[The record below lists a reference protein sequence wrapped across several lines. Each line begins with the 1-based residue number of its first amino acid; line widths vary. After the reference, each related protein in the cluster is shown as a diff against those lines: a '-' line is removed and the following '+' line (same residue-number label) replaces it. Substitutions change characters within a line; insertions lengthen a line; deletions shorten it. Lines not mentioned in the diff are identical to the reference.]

1 MEFEFIEY
9 SDDQRKT
16 YINSE
21 MQYKSFLQK
30 QVRYNKSFRFRM
42 GWNKSQGKEYLF
54 KECLDTKKRVSLGRK
69 SEETIV
75 IFNLFN
81 KQKKELKASLKQ
93 SKELL
98 LKNEK
103 INKFT
108 KISRVPNILVDL
120 FRRINLLGLD
130 EKVIIIGT
138 NSMYAYEAYCG
149 LFIEEQHL
157 ATYDIDVF
165 NKRDKKISFALKE
178 KLPQKTLK
186 SILLDVD
193 SSFKKSKEA
202 GYRFVNDDDMVVEII
217 TPISK
222 KEQKNDS
229 FSGVINLEI
238 DGIKWLNSSS
248 LLKQMVVGQNGKC
261 AFITTIAPLEY
272 AVYKKWLGE
281 HERKD
286 FMKKQRDIKQSHLV
300 ALLVQDY
307 MPTVNITQELK
318 SMKNMSKDAIEQFKN
333 EVLQER
339 QDF

>member
-1 MEFEFIEY
+1 MDFYFLEY

-21 MQYKSFLQK
+21 MQYKSYLERVLRF
-30 QVRYNKSFRFRM
+30 NKSFRFRM
-42 GWNKSQGKEYLF
+42 GWNKANGKEYLF

-69 SEETIV
+69 SEETVAIYNA
-75 IFNLFN
+75 FNQ
-81 KQKKELKASLKQ
+81 QKKELKASLKQ

-108 KISRVPNILVDL
+108 KIGRVPNILVKF
-120 FRRINLLGLD
+120 FRRINELGLD
-130 EKVIIIGT
+130 DKIIIIGT
-138 NSMYAYEAYCG
+138 NALYVYEAYCG
-149 LFIEEQHL
+149 VFIEEEHL
-157 ATYDIDVF
+157 ATFDIDVF

-193 SSFKKSKEA
+193 KS
-202 GYRFVNDDDMVVEII
+202 
-217 TPISK
+217 T
-222 KEQKNDS
+222 DS

-238 DGIKWLNSSS
+238 AGTKWLESSK
-248 LLKQMVVGQNGKC
+248 LHKQMLIGQNGQC
-261 AFITTIAPLEY
+261 AFVTTIAPLEY

-286 FMKKQRDIKQSHLV
+286 LMKKQRDIKQSQLV
-300 ALLVQDY
+300 
-307 MPTVNITQELK
+307 TQLIQKYVPVIDIAEELK
-318 SMKNMSKDAIEQFKN
+318 SMKNMSSDAIEQYKR
-333 EVLQER
+333 EILC
-339 QDF
+339 

>member
-1 MEFEFIEY
+1 MDFYFLEY

-21 MQYKSFLQK
+21 MQYKSYLERVLRF
-30 QVRYNKSFRFRM
+30 NKSFRFRM
-42 GWNKSQGKEYLF
+42 GWNKANGKEYLF

-69 SEETIV
+69 SEETVAIYNA
-75 IFNLFN
+75 F
-81 KQKKELKASLKQ
+81 KQKKKELKASLKQ

-108 KISRVPNILVDL
+108 KIGRVPNILVKF
-120 FRRINLLGLD
+120 FRRINELGLD
-130 EKVIIIGT
+130 DKIIIIGT
-138 NSMYAYEAYCG
+138 NALYVYEAYCG
-149 LFIEEQHL
+149 VFIEEEHL
-157 ATYDIDVF
+157 ATFDIDVF

-193 SSFKKSKEA
+193 KS
-202 GYRFVNDDDMVVEII
+202 
-217 TPISK
+217 T
-222 KEQKNDS
+222 DS

-238 DGIKWLNSSS
+238 AGTKWLESSK
-248 LLKQMVVGQNGKC
+248 LHKQMLIGQNGQC
-261 AFITTIAPLEY
+261 AFVTTIAPLEY

-286 FMKKQRDIKQSHLV
+286 LMKKQRDIKQSQLV
-300 ALLVQDY
+300 
-307 MPTVNITQELK
+307 TQLIQKYVPVIDIAEELK
-318 SMKNMSKDAIEQFKN
+318 SMKNMSSDAIEQYKR
-333 EVLQER
+333 EILC
-339 QDF
+339 

>member
-1 MEFEFIEY
+1 MDFYFVDY

-21 MQYKSFLQK
+21 MQYKSYLEK
-30 QVRYNKSFRFRM
+30 QIRYNKSFRFRM

-69 SEETIV
+69 NDKTVAIYEA
-75 IFNLFN
+75 FN

-108 KISRVPNILVDL
+108 KIARVPNVLVNL
-120 FRRINLLGLD
+120 FRRINELGLD

-138 NSMYAYEAYCG
+138 NSLYAYEAYAG
-149 LFIEEQHL
+149 VFIEEQHL
-157 ATYDIDVF
+157 ATFDIDVF
-165 NKRDKKISFALKE
+165 NKRNKKIAFALKE

-186 SILLDVD
+186 SLLIDVD
-193 SSFKKSKEA
+193 KSFKKSKEA
-202 GYRFVNDDDMVVEII
+202 PYRFVNNDDIVVEII

-222 KEQKNDS
+222 KEQKTDV
-229 FSGVINLEI
+229 FSGVLNLEI
-238 DGIKWLNSSS
+238 AGTKWLENSK
-248 LLKQMVVGQNGKC
+248 LHKQMLIAQNGKC
-261 AFITTIAPLEY
+261 AFVNVIHPLEY
-272 AVYKKWLGE
+272 AVYKNWLGK

-286 FMKKQRDIKQSHLV
+286 LMKRQRDIKQS
-300 ALLVQDY
+300 LLVTELIQRYIPVIDIEQDLQK
-307 MPTVNITQELK
+307 IQ
-318 SMKNMSKDAIEQFKN
+318 NMSKSAIKEYKN
-333 EVLQER
+333 EILKS
-339 QDF
+339 